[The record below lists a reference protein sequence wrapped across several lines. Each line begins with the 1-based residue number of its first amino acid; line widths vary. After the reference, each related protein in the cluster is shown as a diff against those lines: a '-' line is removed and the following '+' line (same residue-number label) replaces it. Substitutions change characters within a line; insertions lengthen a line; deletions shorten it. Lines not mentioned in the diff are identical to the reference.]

1 VAPESLGAFAS
12 FSSPV
17 AAKDRGRTPT
27 ACAPSAARDAVK
39 RVSYFILED
48 FRLGQDSRKSPTTA
62 APGTLTT
69 LVNGHI
75 TRGGDLEVR
84 KSLVSTYELPTG
96 TFGLGAVGGA
106 LYVFGSA
113 PDPGVPSGIT
123 YQQLEHPS
131 GSAMTQ
137 VLDVNIFRQQA
148 LRRRQVRRRQHS
160 AFLRRHADRRFHG
173 R

>member
-1 VAPESLGAFAS
+1 
-12 FSSPV
+12 
-17 AAKDRGRTPT
+17 
-27 ACAPSAARDAVK
+27 
-39 RVSYFILED
+39 VSYFILED

-62 APGTLTT
+62 APGTLLT

-123 YQQLEHPS
+123 YQRLEHPS

-137 VLDVNIFRQQA
+137 VLDVNIFDSKLYVVA
-148 LRRRQVRRRQHS
+148 KFADDSIQHFYDGTLIDDFTDGKARGS
-160 AFLRRHADRRFHG
+160 FATSRAAPTARARTRS
-173 R
+173 RP